1 MKIDEDSGGM
11 WCLVMFDLPV
21 LTKRE
26 RHDAAVF
33 RHLLQDM
40 GYCMIQ
46 FSVYARYSPT
56 ADGNRTT
63 VLKVKENLPPN
74 GKVRILHI
82 TDKQW
87 SKSLRFANLRP
98 QLEDETPDTLLLF

>member
-21 LTKRE
+21 LTKKE

-33 RHLLQDM
+33 RHVLQDM

-63 VLKVKENLPPN
+63 VIKVKENLPPN
-74 GKVRILHI
+74 GKVVPDLLRKFAFARLWCGV
-82 TDKQW
+82 QFA
-87 SKSLRFANLRP
+87 SLRLSSSR
-98 QLEDETPDTLLLF
+98 DMSR